1 MNDEHE
7 INFSTD
13 GNSADSGRYY
23 SEPREEKKERTCV
36 YVPPVQQ
43 ESGAK
48 AAPSPSA
55 PPPKKKKS
63 YTGVIIAVV
72 IVVCLLMTVVFS
84 ALAFFIGM
92 AVADVEGDE
101 TEQHFETGPASIP
114 NVGLSGLT
122 DPDVT
127 LSAGDSDEIYSM
139 TAVAAKT
146 VDTVVEIRT
155 DYVVEG
161 SFMQQ
166 YISQGAGSGVI
177 ITENGY
183 IATNNH
189 VIDEATKITVILRN
203 GEEYDAALVGTDEK
217 TDLAVVKIEK
227 TGLPVATI
235 GNSDKLEV
243 AEAVLA
249 IGNPLG
255 ELGGSVSN
263 GIISALSRKIM
274 VENQEMTLLQTT
286 AAVNPGN
293 SGGGLFNMSG
303 ELIGIVNAKSSGE
316 DIEGIGFAIP
326 SDIAKPVIEDI
337 IKFGYV
343 KGRVLLGVTTIDI
356 LDQYTAMQY
365 RVDRLGVYV
374 YSVGKGSDA
383 EKAGLKSGDLLLS
396 LDGVEIE
403 NQDQFSSL
411 IQNHSVGDTISI
423 TVYRQGKDVTLSV
436 TLTEYI
442 PGKVTFD
449 D

>member
-13 GNSADSGRYY
+13 DNSADSGRYY

-101 TEQHFETGPASIP
+101 TEQHIETNLASVP
-114 NVGLSGLT
+114 NVGLSGTT

-326 SDIAKPVIEDI
+326 SNIAKPVIEDI

-356 LDQYTAMQY
+356 LDKNTAMQY

-442 PGKVTFD
+442 SGKVTFD

>member
-1 MNDEHE
+1 MNDKHE

-13 GNSADSGRYY
+13 GNSADNGRYY
-23 SEPREEKKERTCV
+23 SEPWEEKKERTCV

-43 ESGAK
+43 KSGAN

-92 AVADVEGDE
+92 AVADVEVDE

-114 NVGLSGLT
+114 NVGPSGPT
-122 DPDVT
+122 DPDAT
-127 LSAGDSDEIYSM
+127 LSVGDSDEIYSM

-326 SDIAKPVIEDI
+326 SNIAKPVIEDI

-343 KGRVLLGVTTIDI
+343 KGRVLLGITTIDI

-383 EKAGLKSGDLLLS
+383 EKAGLKSGDLLLYI
-396 LDGVEIE
+396 DGVEIE